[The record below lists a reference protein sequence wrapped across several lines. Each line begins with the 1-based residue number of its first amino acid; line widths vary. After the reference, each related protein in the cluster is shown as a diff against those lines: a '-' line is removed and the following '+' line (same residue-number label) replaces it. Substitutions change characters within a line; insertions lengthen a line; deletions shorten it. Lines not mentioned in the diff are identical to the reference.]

1 MLYISTDY
9 VFDGQNPPYH
19 HDSPTNPLNDYGISK
34 LDGEKVVLNLNQGIM
49 FKMTKTFRIHTEGH
63 FMPKIAQF

>member
-19 HDSPTNPLNDYGISK
+19 HDSPANPLNDYGISK
-34 LDGEKVVLNLNQGIM
+34 LDGENVVLNQNLGIM
-49 FKMTKTFRIHTEGH
+49 FKQKTFRIHIG
-63 FMPKIAQF
+63 